1 MHGEPNERRRRP
13 IHLGGAAL
21 ILVIV
26 GSLIVSKVYF
36 DRRLA
41 RARETAR
48 RIECQNNLKILVLG
62 QNSYAG
68 DHSGEYSEK
77 LSDLYPKYVTRLE
90 IFTCPSAG
98 GPKISSK
105 EEIDSKTGYVLLK
118 GLTDSSPVE
127 EVLMY
132 ERPENHRQDGGNVAY
147 VDGQVEWLSRAE
159 LERVIEQQADSAK
172 E

>member
-1 MHGEPNERRRRP
+1 MRPETSGWRRRS

-21 ILVIV
+21 ILVTV
-26 GSLIVSKVYF
+26 GWLVVDRVYF
-36 DRRLA
+36 GRQLS

-48 RIECQNNLKILVLG
+48 RTACQNNLKLIVLG
-62 QNSYAG
+62 QKGYAN
-68 DHSGEYSEK
+68 DHNGQYSEK

-90 IFTCPSAG
+90 IFSCPSTG

-105 EEIDSKTGYVLLK
+105 EGIDSKTSYVLRK
-118 GLTDSSPVE
+118 GLKDSSPRDDILIHE
-127 EVLMY
+127 KL
-132 ERPENHRQDGGNVAY
+132 ENHRAEGGNVAY

-159 LERVIEQQADSAK
+159 LEHVIEQQADSAK

>member
-1 MHGEPNERRRRP
+1 MRPETSERRRRP
-13 IHLGGAAL
+13 IYLGGAAI

-26 GSLIVSKVYF
+26 GSLIVNKVYF

-41 RARETAR
+41 RARETTR
-48 RIECQNNLKILVLG
+48 RIACQNNLKLIVLG
-62 QNSYAG
+62 QKDYAN
-68 DHSGEYSEK
+68 DHNGQYSEK

-105 EEIDSKTGYVLLK
+105 EQIDSKTSYVLRI
-118 GLTDSSPVE
+118 GLTDSSPGD

-132 ERPENHRQDGGNVAY
+132 ERPENHRQEGGNVAY
-147 VDGQVEWLSRAE
+147 VNGDVAWLPADD
-159 LERVIEQQADSAK
+159 LEDIIDADK
-172 E
+172 RR